1 MKYIIFE
8 DFSGHPVP
16 FIFPHRVDH
25 ADMREQLPYTRVLS
39 AGYVDMVDGVFRCHG
54 GAPELQVSARNED
67 AAIIAAKFAP
77 RLPGEADI
85 A

>member
-39 AGYVDMVDGVFRCHG
+39 AGYVDMVDGAFRCHG
-54 GAPELQVSARNED
+54 GAPELQVSARPED
-67 AAIIAAKFAP
+67 ATVIAAKFAP

>member
-25 ADMREQLPYTRVLS
+25 ADMREQLPLHARALR
-39 AGYVDMVDGVFRCHG
+39 GLRGHG
-54 GAPELQVSARNED
+54 GRRVPLPRRRAGIAGSARPED
-67 AAIIAAKFAP
+67 AAVIAAKFAP

>member
-39 AGYVDMVDGVFRCHG
+39 AGYVDIVDGAFRCHG

-77 RLPGEADI
+77 RLSGEADI

>member
-39 AGYVDMVDGVFRCHG
+39 AGYVDMVDGAFRCHG
-54 GAPELQVSARNED
+54 GAPELQVSARAGD